1 MADLWRTRAR
11 RAFETR
17 LRDGLRTNG
26 DNRPHYVVCGQDALA
41 VHLVAEL
48 LGNDPQGSGIRVTV
62 VVPYRRRPDGPDIRS
77 IRGVRVI
84 QSDRLDEETFK
95 TAGLVGATGLAL
107 LHQDDVG
114 NIHAALC
121 AQEVE
126 PDLRVVLRMFNMS
139 LGNGIRQLFPNSAV
153 LSDASMAA
161 PAFVAAALGEIAP
174 SYFRHGGR
182 TLFVAPRAEVRAEQ
196 VVCGLADTRDPH
208 HPVVLPANPADA
220 DLVLAEA
227 VGQVGQAGTEQ
238 ATRRRLRRTQRW
250 WRRRRLSVLLR
261 AVRSFAT
268 RKIGMATIA
277 VLAVVVVLGFL
288 LSTAEHTSI
297 GDAIYLTMVTTIV
310 GADPDTTKGA
320 AAQVLQVVLNLAGL
334 ALIPLITAA
343 VVDGIVK
350 ARLALDA
357 GLLPSER
364 NGHVVVVGLG
374 NVGTRVM
381 WQLNDLGVEVVAID
395 KDPEA
400 RGAAVAR
407 RLNIPL
413 IVGDA
418 AREETLDNAS
428 VGTAQALV
436 VVSTDDV
443 SNLQAALNGRA
454 LRADLRVVLRL
465 FDGDFAQRIQKT
477 FRIGVS
483 RSVSYLA
490 APSFSAAL
498 LNRAVIATIPVAR
511 HALLVAEVPIASG
524 AALAGQTLGVVSQA
538 EWVRV
543 VALTGAGQRRAE
555 WSPPPEHQLRPGDVL
570 TVVVRRAGL
579 NRLLREASTPLPPPP
594 PAEPSGGSAGRP
606 GEPAGWSSD
615 PSRPSRRTVP
625 RQPGRSASR
634 ERGGEQP
641 GQPGRAGGRSQP
653 GRAARRSQSNPPP
666 ARRPDPP
673 N

>member
-26 DNRPHYVVCGQDALA
+26 DHRPHYVVCGQDALA
-41 VHLVAEL
+41 VHLVSEL
-48 LGNDPQGSGIRVTV
+48 LGNDPQGSAVRVTV
-62 VVPYRRRPDGPDIRS
+62 IVPHRRRPDGPDIRA
-77 IRGVRVI
+77 IRGIRVV

-95 TAGLVGATGLAL
+95 TAGLVGADGLAL

-161 PAFVAAALGEIAP
+161 PAFVAAALGEVAP
-174 SYFRHGGR
+174 TYFRHGGR
-182 TLFVAPRAEVRAEQ
+182 TLFVADRSEVRPEQ

-208 HPVVLPANPADA
+208 HPVVLPADPADA

-227 VGQVGQAGTEQ
+227 DGQVGTEQ
-238 ATRRRLRRTQRW
+238 ATRRRLLRRQRGERRTQH
-250 WRRRRLSVLLR
+250 WRRHRIAALLR

-277 VLAVVVVLGFL
+277 VLAVMVVLGAM
-288 LSTAEHTSI
+288 LSLAEHTSI
-297 GDAIYLTMVTTIV
+297 GNAIYLTLVTTIV
-310 GADPDTTKGA
+310 GADPDLEKGA
-320 AAQVLQVVLNLAGL
+320 AAQILQVVLNLAGL

-357 GLLPSER
+357 GLLPGER
-364 NGHVVVVGLG
+364 SGHVVVVGLG

-395 KDPEA
+395 QDPEA

-407 RLNIPL
+407 RLDIPL
-413 IVGDA
+413 IIGDA
-418 AREETLDNAS
+418 AREETLDAAS

-443 SNLQAALNGRA
+443 TNLQAALNART
-454 LRADLRVVLRL
+454 LRPELRVVLRL

-511 HALLVAEVPIASG
+511 HALLVAEVPIAPGS
-524 AALAGQTLGVVSQA
+524 ALAGQRLGVVGQA

-543 VALTGAGQRRAE
+543 VALTGAGQRRSE
-555 WSPPPEHQLRPGDVL
+555 WSPAAEHQLRPGDVL

-579 NRLLREASTPLPPPP
+579 NRLLREASTPPP
-594 PAEPSGGSAGRP
+594 PALDSGAVPAGRP
-606 GEPAGWSSD
+606 ADPAGWSSD

-625 RQPGRSASR
+625 RQS
-634 ERGGEQP
+634 
-641 GQPGRAGGRSQP
+641 GRAATRSQP
-653 GRAARRSQSNPPP
+653 GRPTRRIQPNPSPS
-666 ARRPDPP
+666 RGPDPQ
-673 N
+673 

>member
-26 DNRPHYVVCGQDALA
+26 DNRPHYVICGQDALA
-41 VHLVAEL
+41 VHLVEEL
-48 LGNDPQGSGIRVTV
+48 LGNDPQGNGVRVTV
-62 VVPYRRRPDGPDIRS
+62 IVPNQRRQDGPDIRS
-77 IRGVRVI
+77 IRGVRSI
-84 QSDRLDEETFK
+84 QADRLDEETFRA
-95 TAGLVGATGLAL
+95 AGLVGASGLAL

-126 PDLRVVLRMFNMS
+126 PDLRVVLRMFNMN

-161 PAFVAAALGEIAP
+161 PAFVAAALGEVAP
-174 SYFRHGGR
+174 TYFRHGGR
-182 TLFVAPRAEVRAEQ
+182 TLHVAPRTDVRPEH
-196 VVCGLADTRDPH
+196 VICGLADTQDPH
-208 HPVVLPANPADA
+208 HPLVLPADESSA

-227 VGQVGQAGTEQ
+227 TGQVGPEL
-238 ATRRRLRRTQRW
+238 ATRRWLLRSRRGP
-250 WRRRRLSVLLR
+250 RRRISVLFR
-261 AVRSFAT
+261 AMRSFAT
-268 RKIGMATIA
+268 RKIGMATIS
-277 VLAVVVVLGFL
+277 VLGVVVVLGFL
-288 LSTAEHTSI
+288 LSFAEETSI
-297 GDAIYLTMVTTIV
+297 GNALYLTMVTTIV
-310 GADPDTTKGA
+310 GADPDIEKGA

-357 GLLPSER
+357 GALPSER

-407 RLNIPL
+407 RLNVPL
-413 IVGDA
+413 IIGDV
-418 AREETLDNAS
+418 AREETLDAAS
-428 VGTAQALV
+428 VGTCQSLV

-443 SNLQAALNGRA
+443 SNLQAALHGRA

-477 FRIGVS
+477 FKIGIS

-498 LNRAVIATIPVAR
+498 LNRAVIATIPIAR
-511 HALLVAEVPIASG
+511 HALLVAEVPIMTG
-524 AALAGQTLGVVSQA
+524 ANLAGQQLRVVSQA

-543 VALTGAGQRRAE
+543 IAVTRAGQPRTE
-555 WSPPPEHQLRPGDVL
+555 WALPPEQRLRPGDRL

-579 NRLLREASTPLPPPP
+579 NRLLREASTPPPHPP
-594 PAEPSGGSAGRP
+594 HGTDGPDQAVRTGVPRQSGRP
-606 GEPAGWSSD
+606 GQRDRAGDQPAQPVRGTTRSTVA
-615 PSRPSRRTVP
+615 RPLRRT
-625 RQPGRSASR
+625 
-634 ERGGEQP
+634 
-641 GQPGRAGGRSQP
+641 
-653 GRAARRSQSNPPP
+653 PPTL
-666 ARRPDPP
+666 
-673 N
+673 

>member
-11 RAFETR
+11 RAFETQ

-26 DNRPHYVVCGQDALA
+26 DHRPHYVVCGQDALA
-41 VHLVAEL
+41 VHLVSEL
-48 LGNDPQGSGIRVTV
+48 LGNDPQSSGVRVTV
-62 VVPYRRRPDGPDIRS
+62 IVPYRRRSDGSDIRS
-77 IRGVRVI
+77 VRGVRVI

-161 PAFVAAALGEIAP
+161 PAFVAAALGEVAP

-182 TLFVAPRAEVRAEQ
+182 TLFVASRAEVRPEQ

-208 HPVVLPANPADA
+208 HPVVLPADPADA
-220 DLVLAEA
+220 DLVLGEA
-227 VGQVGQAGTEQ
+227 VGQVGTEQ
-238 ATRRRLRRTQRW
+238 ATRRRLLRTQRPG
-250 WRRRRLSVLLR
+250 RRRTSVLLR

-277 VLAVVVVLGFL
+277 VLIVVVVLGFL
-288 LSTAEHTSI
+288 LSFAEDTSI
-297 GDAIYLTMVTTIV
+297 GNAIYLTMVTTIV
-310 GADPDTTKGA
+310 GADPDVHKGA

-418 AREETLDNAS
+418 AREETLDTAS

-443 SNLQAALNGRA
+443 TNLQAALNARA

-465 FDGDFAQRIQKT
+465 SDGDFAQRIQKT

-511 HALLVAEVPIASG
+511 HALLVAEVPIAPG
-524 AALAGQTLGVVSQA
+524 AVLAGQELRVVSQA

-543 VALTGAGQRRAE
+543 IALTGAGQRRSE
-555 WSPPPEHQLRPGDVL
+555 WSPPPGHQLRPGDVL

-579 NRLLREASTPLPPPP
+579 NRLLREASTPLPPPS
-594 PAEPSGGSAGRP
+594 EPSGGSAGRP
-606 GEPAGWSSD
+606 GEPAGRSSD
-615 PSRPSRRTVP
+615 PSRPSRRTVA
-625 RQPGRSASR
+625 RQSGRAASR
-634 ERGGEQP
+634 DRGGEQS
-641 GQPGRAGGRSQP
+641 GQPGRAGTRGQP
-653 GRAARRSQSNPPP
+653 GRPARRGAPSPPP
-666 ARRPDPP
+666 AGRPDPP
-673 N
+673 H